1 MSEQTSEQADER
13 ADKQASGEQAAGE
26 RLASE
31 RCVSSAHAKAPQRQV
46 RERQCGRRRRGR
58 PRSGAGGGC
67 GGEEDDGEDTQQR
80 WAWRRHQGW
89 PVQWQGERTRALANL
104 GRVQIAVGG
113 ALAFTAELS
122 SHFCFRIFHSLL
134 RKKLSRP
141 WRPPLPKAAPRASG
155 SARGELPSEPWRPLP
170 RPGLAS
176 NQRLRCGPLAPQAPF
191 RLHPAGGRRTILA
204 GEPGAR

>member
-1 MSEQTSEQADER
+1 VSEQTSEQADER

-26 RLASE
+26 RLASMQVE

-89 PVQWQGERTRALANL
+89 PVQWQGERTRALANWDECSCRRRSRIYMMFDYSTL
-104 GRVQIAVGG
+104 HSCRLQVSPPFFCTDFRSQKRGLLTSSRNPRV
-113 ALAFTAELS
+113 
-122 SHFCFRIFHSLL
+122 LL
-134 RKKLSRP
+134 
-141 WRPPLPKAAPRASG
+141 
-155 SARGELPSEPWRPLP
+155 
-170 RPGLAS
+170 
-176 NQRLRCGPLAPQAPF
+176 
-191 RLHPAGGRRTILA
+191 
-204 GEPGAR
+204 